1 MRRALSAA
9 AACAVVALVA
19 ACGGGG
25 NNNTGAGGT
34 SGAATPTTGA
44 TSAPATGGASGTPGG
59 AALPDLKGQSLTVM
73 GEWGGNEQKNFQKVL
88 AAFEDATGAKITYQ
102 SAGDEIA
109 TKIGTAVA
117 GGNPPDVA
125 LLPQPGVIQGLV
137 NQGAAKP
144 LPDAIGGLVD
154 QHFAPGWKD
163 LGTFNGKFYAVWFKA
178 ANKSTVWYNTKVF
191 DDAGVQP
198 PKTWDDFM
206 KAADTI
212 ANFGV
217 TPVSIGGADGWT
229 LTDWFENVY
238 IRTAGPQMYDKLAK
252 HEIKWTD
259 PSVTKAL
266 QVLQQLWSQQNLI
279 AGGTQGAVNTDF
291 PTSVSQVFAKP
302 PKAAIVYE
310 GDFAA
315 ANIATAGA
323 KVGTDAKFFDFPS
336 IDGSASA
343 VVGGGDGAV
352 AFNDKPATMA
362 LMGYFASPESATIWV
377 KAGGFTSPNKSVDL
391 AAYPDDTSRQIAQA
405 LTSAQT
411 FRFDMSDLAPGAFGG
426 TKGAGEWKDLQ
437 DFLANPSNI
446 QGAQQALERDAAK
459 AYG

>member
-1 MRRALSAA
+1 MKRVLGVA

-19 ACGGGG
+19 GACGGG
-25 NNNTGAGGT
+25 NNKSGSGSPGASTGVST
-34 SGAATPTTGA
+34 
-44 TSAPATGGASGTPGG
+44 TSATGSPSG
-59 AALPDLKGQSLTVM
+59 AALPNLKGQTLTVM
-73 GEWGGNEQKNFQKVL
+73 GEWGGNEQQNFQKVL
-88 AAFEDATGAKITYQ
+88 ASFEQATGAKITYQ

-117 GGNPPDVA
+117 GGSPPDVA
-125 LLPQPGVIQGLV
+125 LIPQPGVIQDLA
-137 NQGAAKP
+137 NKGALTA
-144 LPDAIGGLVD
+144 LPDQIGSLID
-154 QHFAPGWKD
+154 KNFAPVWRD
-163 LGTFNGKFYAVWFKA
+163 LGTFNAKLYGVWFKA

-191 DDAGVQP
+191 ADAGVQP

-206 KAADTI
+206 KAAQTI

-217 TPVSIGGADGWT
+217 PPVSVGGADGWT

-238 IRTAGPQMYDKLAK
+238 IRTAGPQMYDKLTK

-266 QVLQQLWSQQNLI
+266 QVLQQLWGKPELI
-279 AGGTQGAVNTDF
+279 AGGTRGALSTDF

-323 KVGTDAKFFDFPS
+323 KVGTDAKFFNFPS
-336 IDGSASA
+336 IDGSAPS
-343 VVGGGDGAV
+343 VVGGGDCAV
-352 AFNDKPATMA
+352 AFNSKPGTLA

-391 AAYPDDTSRQIAQA
+391 SAYPDETSRKIAEA
-405 LTSAQT
+405 LTSAET

-446 QGAQQALERDAAK
+446 QGAQQALERDAAA